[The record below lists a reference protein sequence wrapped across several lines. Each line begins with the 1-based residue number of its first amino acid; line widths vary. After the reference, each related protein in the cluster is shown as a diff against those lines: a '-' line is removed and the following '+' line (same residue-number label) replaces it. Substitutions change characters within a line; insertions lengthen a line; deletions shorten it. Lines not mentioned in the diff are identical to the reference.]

1 MRKPFVILALVVVAA
16 ATPLAVLAATGRF
29 SSQLD
34 QQRYKFRDTAVS
46 TSSTAWRTVPGLDD
60 IHICSDHEVSATLS
74 VNLRGAPARF
84 RVLVD
89 QAGAMEPGSAR
100 FVPNGEESFSYTFA
114 GPTGPFEANDNHVV
128 DVQWRSPTGQAVTL
142 VLGGVN
148 LLYEQ
153 GTLQCP

>member
-1 MRKPFVILALVVVAA
+1 MRKRFIVLALVLVAA
-16 ATPLAVLAATGRF
+16 ATPLAVLAATGHF
-29 SSQLD
+29 SSRLD
-34 QQRYKFRDTAVS
+34 LQRFKFRTTSVS
-46 TSSTAWRTVPGLDD
+46 TSSTAWHNVPGLDD

-74 VNLRGAPARF
+74 VNLRGAAARF
-84 RVLVD
+84 RVRID
-89 QAGAMEPGSAR
+89 QAASMKPGSAR

-128 DVQWRSPTGQAVTL
+128 DVQWRSPTGQPVTL

>member
-1 MRKPFVILALVVVAA
+1 MRKPFIILGLVLVAA
-16 ATPLAVLAATGRF
+16 ATPLAVLAATGNF

-34 QQRYKFRDTAVS
+34 LQRYKFRTTAVS
-46 TSSTAWRTVPGLDD
+46 TSSTAWQSVPGLDN
-60 IHICSDHEVSATLS
+60 IHICSDHEVSATVS
-74 VNLRGAPARF
+74 VNIRGAAARF
-84 RVLVD
+84 RVLID
-89 QAGAMEPGSAR
+89 QAGSMQPGSAR

-128 DVQWRSPTGQAVTL
+128 DVQWRSPTGQPVTL

-153 GTLQCP
+153 GSLQC